1 MPKNVRSRPRPR
13 PRAEAY
19 LAALIESSDDVIVS
33 KDLDGIV
40 TSWNTAAERL
50 FGYTAEEMIG
60 QSITRVIP
68 TDRLA
73 EETFVLDEVRAG
85 RRVEHFETVRQDKW
99 GRAID
104 ISLTVSP
111 ILDSKGRVIGASK
124 IARDITRHKRLL
136 ESERKAQAQAE
147 ASRRQVLEAEN
158 RRIQESNR
166 VKSEFVANMSHELR
180 TPLNSIIGFAE
191 LMADE
196 RYGPLSAEYAKFTSL
211 ILKSAMHLNRLIN
224 DVLDLAKVESGK
236 IDLTPAPI
244 DLPSVV
250 EDVTSVIDSLAR
262 QRDIR
267 IETRVDPVGDVYLD
281 ANRFKQVLYNYLSN
295 AIKFSSQ
302 HGRVEVRVRPDGTDH
317 FRVEVQDWGIGI
329 KADDVDRLFLEFQ
342 QLDNSTKKLYDGTG
356 LGLALTKRIVEAQG
370 GSVGVHTELGVGS
383 TFFARLP
390 KQVTARTA
398 DIGWTMP
405 SPSGD

>member
-1 MPKNVRSRPRPR
+1 MPKKVRARPR

-68 TDRLA
+68 SERLA
-73 EETFVLDEVRAG
+73 EETFVLGEIRAG
-85 RRVEHFETVRQDKW
+85 RRVDHFETVRQDKW
-99 GRAID
+99 GRPID

-124 IARDITRHKRLL
+124 IARDITKHKRLL
-136 ESERKAQAQAE
+136 ESERQAQAQAE
-147 ASRRQVLEAEN
+147 AARRQVLEAEN

-191 LMADE
+191 LMADA
-196 RYGPLSAEYAKFTSL
+196 RYGPLPPEYAKFTSL
-211 ILKSAMHLNRLIN
+211 ILNSAMHLNRLIN

-236 IDLTPAPI
+236 IDLTPAPV
-244 DLPSVV
+244 DVPSVV
-250 EDVTSVIDSLAR
+250 EDVTSVVDSLAR

-267 IETRVDPVGDVYLD
+267 IETRVDPDVGEVYLD

-295 AIKFSSQ
+295 AIKFSPE
-302 HGRVEVRVRPDGTDH
+302 HGRVEVRVLHDGTDH
-317 FRVEVQDWGIGI
+317 FRAEVQDWGIGI
-329 KADDVDRLFLEFQ
+329 KADDIDRLFVEFQ
-342 QLDNSTKKLYDGTG
+342 QLDDSTRKIYKGTG

-370 GSVGVHTELGVGS
+370 GSVGVHTEPGVGS
-383 TFFARLP
+383 TFFAKLP

-398 DIGWTMP
+398 DIGWTTP
-405 SPSGD
+405 SSTGD